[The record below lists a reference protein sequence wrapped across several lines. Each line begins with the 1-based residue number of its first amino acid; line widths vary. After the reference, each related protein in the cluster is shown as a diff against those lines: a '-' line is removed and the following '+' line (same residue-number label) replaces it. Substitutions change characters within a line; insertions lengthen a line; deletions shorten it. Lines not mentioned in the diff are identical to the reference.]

1 MITDTETE
9 MIEQECMDISEAIVN
24 LQELKEEGGG

>member
-1 MITDTETE
+1 

-24 LQELKEEGGG
+24 LQELKEEGGGWYAE